1 MRQLLLFC
9 ISPTSHACTILLT
22 LSGWPRYDVS
32 VGHVRHAISGISA
45 LALDASDEPTAAA
58 AAAAADD
65 SDVPSAAMLQA
76 RARPFGSATGSSRSS
91 AQVRPSCRVCAQRLV
106 AQGPN
111 SPSLTA
117 PAAALSSTQRQDSPV
132 PGGAPR

>member
-9 ISPTSHACTILLT
+9 ISPTSHACTILPT
-22 LSGWPRYDVS
+22 LSGWPRSDVS
-32 VGHVRHAISGISA
+32 VGHVRRAFSGISA
-45 LALDASDEPTAAA
+45 LALDASDEPAAA